1 MRPPTAVR
9 FNGMIHDYGLL
20 NVLAEVPTVRDAM
33 TQAAL
38 AIKLHLQ

>member
-1 MRPPTAVR
+1 MLACQRV
-9 FNGMIHDYGLL
+9 GYGLI
-20 NVLAEVPTVRDAM
+20 NVLAEVPSVRDAM